1 MPYFKVGD
9 TVHIRTDLEEDVK
22 YYMGDHKDNNF
33 YYIDREMAERFGGS
47 ACTIESANNYYYK
60 LSGFNNEWFWT
71 DEMFLE
77 YIEKDM
83 KDFEQPTKAELL
95 SLLGI

>member
-9 TVHIRTDLEEDVK
+9 TVHVRTDLEEDVK
-22 YYMGDHKDNNF
+22 YYMGDHKNNNY

-47 ACTIESANNYYYK
+47 ACTIESANDRFYK
-60 LSGFNNEWFWT
+60 LSGDHNSWFWT
-71 DEMFLE
+71 DEMLVE
-77 YIEKDM
+77 YIERDM

-95 SLLGI
+95 SILGI

>member
-9 TVHIRTDLEEDVK
+9 TVHVRTDLEEDVK
-22 YYMGDHKDNNF
+22 YYMGDHEDNKF

-47 ACTIESANNYYYK
+47 ACTIESVRDRFYR
-60 LSGFNNEWFWT
+60 LSGNNEWFWT
-71 DEMFLE
+71 DEMFME

>member
-9 TVHIRTDLEEDVK
+9 TVHVRTDLDEDVK
-22 YYMGDHKDNNF
+22 YYMGDHEDNNF

-47 ACTIESANNYYYK
+47 ACTIESANDRFYR
-60 LSGFNNEWFWT
+60 LSGNNNEWYWT

-77 YIEKDM
+77 YIERNM
-83 KDFEQPTKAELL
+83 KDFEQPTKDELL

>member
-9 TVHIRTDLEEDVK
+9 TVHVRTDLEEDVK
-22 YYMGDHKDNNF
+22 YYMGDHEDNNF
-33 YYIDREMAERFGGS
+33 YYIDQEMAELYGGS
-47 ACTIESANNYYYK
+47 VCTIESANDRFYK
-60 LSGFNNEWFWT
+60 LSPWSNNWFWT
-71 DEMFLE
+71 DEMLVE
-77 YIEKDM
+77 YIERNM

>member
-9 TVHIRTDLEEDVK
+9 QVHVRTDLEEDVK
-22 YYMGDHKDNNF
+22 YYMGDHEDNTY

-47 ACTIESANNYYYK
+47 ACTIESANDRFYR
-60 LSGFNNEWFWT
+60 LSGNNEWFWT
-71 DEMFLE
+71 DEMFME
-77 YIEKDM
+77 YIERNM

>member
-9 TVHIRTDLEEDVK
+9 TVHVRTDLEEDVK
-22 YYMGDHKDNNF
+22 YYMSDHENNNF
-33 YYIDREMAERFGGS
+33 YYIDREMAERFGGN
-47 ACTIESANNYYYK
+47 ACTIESANNYYYR
-60 LSGFNNEWFWT
+60 LSEDHNKWFWT
-71 DEMFLE
+71 DEMFME

-83 KDFEQPTKAELL
+83 KDFEQPTKDELL